1 MGEGEPEGAYISSL
15 KETEL
20 DLPFRERSSSAD
32 SLCQESFLMG
42 DKEKSAQQHEEEF
55 YWTWIQF

>member
-20 DLPFRERSSSAD
+20 DLPFWERSSSAD
-32 SLCQESFLMG
+32 SLCQESFLTA
-42 DKEKSAQQHEEEF
+42 DKEKRAQQHEEEF
-55 YWTWIQF
+55 Y